1 MTNAE
6 QTLINVNRYV
16 LALTGYVKDEKIIN
30 KLYGV
35 SGEIMDHL
43 NKNKVNK
50 WGDTVNV
57 SKDELSNRVK
67 EAYFEMVHY
76 SGFPEKDVI
85 NIIKGQLMMD
95 GVGIE
100 TIKELV
106 KDLGK
111 WGEKCIRLRVV
122 DVQG

>member
-1 MTNAE
+1 
-6 QTLINVNRYV
+6 
-16 LALTGYVKDEKIIN
+16 
-30 KLYGV
+30 
-35 SGEIMDHL
+35 
-43 NKNKVNK
+43 
-50 WGDTVNV
+50 VNV

-67 EAYFEMVHY
+67 EAYFEMVHH

-100 TIKELV
+100 IIKELV

-111 WGEKCIRLRVV
+111 
-122 DVQG
+122 

>member
-1 MTNAE
+1 
-6 QTLINVNRYV
+6 
-16 LALTGYVKDEKIIN
+16 
-30 KLYGV
+30 V
-35 SGEIMDHL
+35 S
-43 NKNKVNK
+43 
-50 WGDTVNV
+50 V

-67 EAYFEMVHY
+67 EAYFEMVHH

-100 TIKELV
+100 IIKELV

-111 WGEKCIRLRVV
+111 
-122 DVQG
+122 